1 MEENKRISDLF
12 ERARNEAP
20 KTSFDDM
27 KSNFLTVGAVG
38 GVGIIAKWAAA
49 SFKLKAIIMI
59 TLFSTLTIS
68 GIMIAAQLTP
78 TTEVV
83 EVKADKNLE
92 SEIEYI
98 EISNLDGI
106 KKTVIFD
113 ENDQVLEVMIDS
125 TKKVNP
131 KVTTTTTK
139 IELTAEEPELLQ
151 KMVLAPGNQL
161 IELKKNA
168 PIVLISTDSLV
179 MKKFKITD
187 KTTSEDLEKIA
198 KQARAAGIIFDY
210 SARIRGNSIK
220 KVQLDM
226 KIDQPDDS
234 SDWSTSIS
242 GKTFT
247 YVFGWWEE
255 KNGTAVRFIT
265 NKETMASCQ

>member
-12 ERARNEAP
+12 DRARNEAP

-27 KSNFLTVGAVG
+27 KSNFLTAGTVG
-38 GVGIIAKWAAA
+38 GIGIIAKWAAA
-49 SFKLKAIIMI
+49 SFKFKAIIMI
-59 TLFSTLTIS
+59 TLLSTLTIS

-83 EVKADKNLE
+83 EVKVDKNWE

-98 EISNLDGI
+98 EISNQGGI

-125 TKKVNP
+125 TKKVSP
-131 KVTTTTTK
+131 KVTIMTAKVELTTK
-139 IELTAEEPELLQ
+139 EPELIQ
-151 KMVLAPGNQL
+151 KMVVVPGNQL

-168 PIVLISTDSLV
+168 PITLISTDSLV
-179 MKKFKITD
+179 MKKFKITH
-187 KTTSEDLEKIA
+187 KSTSEDLAKIA
-198 KQARAAGIIFDY
+198 KQARAAGITFDY
-210 SARIRGNSIK
+210 
-220 KVQLDM
+220 KVQFRKNELRKV
-226 KIDQPDDS
+226 KIDMDFEGLS
-234 SDWSTSIS
+234 GSNDWSTSIS

-255 KNGTAVRFIT
+255 KNGKAVRFIT
-265 NKETMASCQ
+265 NKETMAGCQ